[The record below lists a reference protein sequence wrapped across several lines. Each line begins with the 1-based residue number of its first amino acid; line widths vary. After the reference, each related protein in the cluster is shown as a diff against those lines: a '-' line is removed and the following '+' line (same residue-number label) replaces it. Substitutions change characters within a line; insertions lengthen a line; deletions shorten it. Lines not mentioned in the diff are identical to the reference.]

1 MPGLSLCACKRTPS
15 RAKETAL
22 LHKGAGVEKIPGM
35 RLVKKA
41 EGAGNAI
48 GVPLARDLG
57 LVELLKRTFKE
68 VQEDHLAAFA
78 GNLTYKGLFALFP
91 FFVFL
96 LSLLGLF
103 GAPDLLVNVLEQARG
118 VLPQGAMDF
127 LEGQLMSIAGS
138 KAQGAF
144 TVGAIISI
152 LLALWGVSGAFRSV
166 MEAMNV
172 MYEVEEARPFWKK
185 YLISILLSLG
195 VAALL
200 LFALGL
206 AIFGPQLGGA
216 VADVVGLGF
225 VFQLVWTIVQWPV
238 LIFIAIFAFALVYYY
253 APDAE
258 QRFKWISPGS
268 VVAVTAW
275 LLFSLLFSLYV
286 NNFGSYNATYGSLA
300 GIIILMLYIYYS
312 AFIMLIGTELNQVIE
327 ETIPEGKD
335 EGEKTLNTESEGKDE
350 GAKMRNPER
359 IEREQTAGKTPERM
373 EREMSEIRNGMAPGL
388 SDLREHVEPQAIK
401 EQIKRSLRER
411 LREVLNSA
419 KQALRLG

>member
-1 MPGLSLCACKRTPS
+1 VDKVPGR
-15 RAKETAL
+15 
-22 LHKGAGVEKIPGM
+22 

-41 EGAGNAI
+41 EEAGNRL
-48 GVPLARDLG
+48 GVPMAQDLG

-103 GAPDLLVNVLEQARG
+103 GAPDLLLNVLEQARG

-138 KAQGAF
+138 KAQGTF
-144 TVGAIISI
+144 TVGAVVSI

-166 MEAMNV
+166 MGAMNV

-206 AIFGPQLGGA
+206 VIFGPQLGGA
-216 VADVVGLGF
+216 VADAVGLGF

-253 APDAE
+253 APDVE

-268 VVAVTAW
+268 VVAVAAW
-275 LLFSLLFSLYV
+275 LLFSLLFALYV

-300 GIIILMLYIYYS
+300 GVVILMLYIYYS
-312 AFIMLIGTELNQVIE
+312 AFIMLVGTELNQVIE
-327 ETIPEGKD
+327 ETIPQGKD

-350 GAKMRNPER
+350 GAKVRNPER
-359 IEREQTAGKTPERM
+359 IEREQTAGKTPERIQ
-373 EREMSEIRNGMAPGL
+373 REMSEIRNRLAPGL